1 MHLFFSSYEKVKQNH
16 TKYSI
21 IRPLFKKEKGGKMSC
36 LIEKCKR
43 LKESSYLLSTV
54 TTNSKN
60 TALHLVAESL
70 KNNLAYI
77 LTENEKDIEIAK
89 ENGTKESFID
99 RLKLDEARVQ
109 GMIDSIH
116 TIIKLNDPIW
126 KSSDV
131 WTLENGLTV
140 SKMSVPLGVIG
151 IIYESRPNVTVD
163 AFSLALKSGNCIL
176 LRGSSSAIHS
186 NKALVKAIKEGLMES
201 EISHEVIQLVDDL
214 DRSIVKE
221 MLTLNEYID
230 VIIPRGGAGLIRFVI
245 DNATV
250 PTIETGVGNCH
261 IYVDE
266 SANLENAINIIA
278 NAKVQR
284 PGVCNACETTLIHE
298 NIANQFLPML
308 YDALSDKVELRG
320 CSKTMGIIA
329 ANEAVDVDWSEEY
342 LDYILGVKV
351 VSDINEA
358 IGHIQKYGTKHSE
371 AIITENFTNANYFLR
386 RVDAAAVYV
395 NASTR
400 FTDGGAFGF
409 GGEMGISTQKI
420 HARGPMG
427 LNELVT
433 VKYTII
439 GNGQIRE

>member
-1 MHLFFSSYEKVKQNH
+1 
-16 TKYSI
+16 
-21 IRPLFKKEKGGKMSC
+21 MSN
-36 LIEKCKR
+36 LIEKCTK
-43 LKESSYLLSTV
+43 LKEASYLLGTVSTS
-54 TTNSKN
+54 SKN
-60 TALHLVAESL
+60 TALKLVADSL
-70 KNNLAYI
+70 KKNSLYI
-77 LTENEKDIEIAK
+77 LAENDKDIEAAK
-89 ENGTKESFID
+89 AKGIKDSLID
-99 RLKLDEARVQ
+99 RLRLNEDRIE
-109 GMIDSIH
+109 GMIESIN
-116 TIIKLNDPIW
+116 TIIKLNDPVW
-126 KSSDV
+126 KSNDV
-131 WTLENGLTV
+131 WTLENGLTI

-163 AFSLALKSGNCIL
+163 AFALALKSGNCIL
-176 LRGSSSAIHS
+176 LRGSSSAINS
-186 NKALVKAIKEGLMES
+186 NKALVKAIKEGLRQSKINED
-201 EISHEVIQLVDDL
+201 VIQLIEDT
-214 DRSIVKE
+214 DRSIVGE
-221 MLTLNEYID
+221 MITLNEYID
-230 VIIPRGGAGLIRFVI
+230 VIIPRGGSGLIRAVV

-266 SANLENAINIIA
+266 SANIEDAVNIIT

-284 PGVCNACETTLIHE
+284 PGVCNACETTLVHKS
-298 NIANQFLPML
+298 IASQFLPML
-308 YDALSDKVELRG
+308 HNALSDKIELRG
-320 CSKTMGIIA
+320 CAKAQEIIDIK
-329 ANEAVDVDWSEEY
+329 EAVDNDWAEEY
-342 LDYILGVKV
+342 LDYTLAVKV
-351 VSDINEA
+351 VSNINEA
-358 IGHIQKYGTKHSE
+358 IDHIQKYGTKHSE

-427 LNELVT
+427 LGELVT

>member
-1 MHLFFSSYEKVKQNH
+1 MLREASHLLGAV
-16 TKYSI
+16 
-21 IRPLFKKEKGGKMSC
+21 
-36 LIEKCKR
+36 
-43 LKESSYLLSTV
+43 STS
-54 TTNSKN
+54 SKN
-60 TALHLVAESL
+60 TALQLVADSL
-70 KNNLAYI
+70 NKNASYI
-77 LTENEKDIEIAK
+77 LAENQKDVEVAK
-89 ENGTKESFID
+89 AKGTKESLID
-99 RLKLDEARVQ
+99 RLRLNEDRIK
-109 GMIDSIH
+109 GMIDSIN

-126 KSSDV
+126 KSNDV
-131 WTLENGLTV
+131 WTLENGLTI
-140 SKMSVPLGVIG
+140 SKMTVPLGVIG

-163 AFSLALKSGNCIL
+163 AFCLALKSGNCIL
-176 LRGSSSAIHS
+176 LRGSSSAINS
-186 NKALVKAIKEGLMES
+186 NKALVKVIKEALRYSQIS
-201 EISHEVIQLVDDL
+201 EEVIQLIEDT

-221 MLTLNEYID
+221 MLTSNEYID
-230 VIIPRGGAGLIRFVI
+230 VIIPRGGADLIRFVV

-266 SANLENAINIIA
+266 SAKLEDAINIIT

-298 NIANQFLPML
+298 SIASQFLPML
-308 YDALSDKVELRG
+308 YDALSDKIELRG
-320 CSKTMGIIA
+320 CLKTAEVI
-329 ANEAVDVDWSEEY
+329 NVKEAVDTDWAEEY
-342 LDYILGVKV
+342 LDYILAVKV
-351 VSDINEA
+351 VSDMNEA
-358 IGHIQKYGTKHSE
+358 IQHIQKHGTKHSE

>member
-1 MHLFFSSYEKVKQNH
+1 MSNLIGKCTLLKQA
-16 TKYSI
+16 SGS
-21 IRPLFKKEKGGKMSC
+21 LGAV
-36 LIEKCKR
+36 
-43 LKESSYLLSTV
+43 STS
-54 TTNSKN
+54 SKN
-60 TALHLVAESL
+60 NALNLVVESL
-70 KNNLAYI
+70 KKNAEYI
-77 LTENEKDIEIAK
+77 LSENNKDVEAARAK
-89 ENGTKESFID
+89 GTKESLID
-99 RLKLDEARVQ
+99 RLRLNEDRIE
-109 GMIDSIH
+109 GMIDSIN
-116 TIIKLNDPIW
+116 TIIKLKDPIW
-126 KSSDV
+126 RSNDV
-131 WTLENGLTV
+131 WTLENGLTIN
-140 SKMSVPLGVIG
+140 KMTVPLGVIG

-176 LRGSSSAIHS
+176 LRGSSSAINS
-186 NKALVKAIKEGLMES
+186 NKALVKAIKEGLRLSDIS
-201 EISHEVIQLVDDL
+201 EDVIQLIEDT

-230 VIIPRGGAGLIRFVI
+230 VIIPRGGADLIRFVV

-250 PTIETGVGNCH
+250 PTIETGIGNCH

-266 SANLENAINIIA
+266 SANLENAVNIIT

-284 PGVCNACETTLIHE
+284 PGVCNACETTLVHE
-298 NIANQFLPML
+298 SIASQFLPML
-308 YDALSDKVELRG
+308 YAALSDKVEIRG
-320 CSKTMGIIA
+320 CNKTKEFINSK
-329 ANEAVDVDWSEEY
+329 EAVDRDWAEEY
-342 LDYILGVKV
+342 LDYILAVKV
-351 VSDINEA
+351 VSDIDEA
-358 IGHIQKYGTKHSE
+358 IEHIQKYGSKHSE